1 MSTRPITRKKTYE
14 LVAERLVGDISARRL
29 TPGDVLPPERE
40 LTQSYGV
47 GRSSVR
53 EALRMLE
60 SQGLIRAREGG
71 TFAVAQFRNPLN
83 SSLSLLLTLDAA
95 DLEELFEIRRIL
107 EGELSALAALR
118 RSDDDLARMDAAV
131 VAMDEN
137 LASEEGYIAADVS
150 FHLAIAEATRNRW
163 ALHLMHAIRELLLR
177 ALGSIYHVPGSP
189 ERSLEQHRAIL
200 EAIGARRPHDAR
212 TRMAEHIARVEA
224 DIAKAVAGLP
234 PALSPETAGSAWTG
248 NGSQGRKED

>member
-1 MSTRPITRKKTYE
+1 MPSPSQPIARKKTYE
-14 LVAERLVGDISARRL
+14 LVAERLVADIGARRL
-29 TPGDVLPPERE
+29 KPGDVLPPERE
-40 LTQSYGV
+40 LTRSYGV

-107 EGELSALAALR
+107 EGEFAALAALR
-118 RSDDDLARMDAAV
+118 RSDEDLARMEAAMEEM
-131 VAMDEN
+131 AANID
-137 LASEEGYIAADVS
+137 SEERYIAADVS
-150 FHLAIAEATRNRW
+150 FHLTLAEATRNRW
-163 ALHLMHAIRELLLR
+163 ALHLMHAIRELLLK

-189 ERSLEQHRAIL
+189 QRSLEQHRAIF
-200 EAIGARRPHDAR
+200 EAVSARRPHDAR

-224 DIAKAVAGLP
+224 DVAKAVAGLP
-234 PALSPETAGSAWTG
+234 AGPAAAGGWG
-248 NGSQGRKED
+248 NGSQGERGR

>member
-1 MSTRPITRKKTYE
+1 MPAGPIARKKTYE

-29 TPGDVLPPERE
+29 KPGDVLPPERE

-107 EGELSALAALR
+107 EGEFAALAALR
-118 RSDDDLARMDAAV
+118 RSDADLARMGAAIEEME
-131 VAMDEN
+131 AGIADE
-137 LASEEGYIAADVS
+137 ERYIAADVS
-150 FHLAIAEATRNRW
+150 FHLALAEATRNRW

-189 ERSLEQHRAIL
+189 ERSLEQHRAIC
-200 EAIGARRPHDAR
+200 EAIAGRRPHDAR

-224 DIAKAVAGLP
+224 DVEKAVAGVPGAGGTQPFLP
-234 PALSPETAGSAWTG
+234 WTG
-248 NGSQGRKED
+248 NGSQGQKGS